1 MRVLGIDPG
10 SVTTGYGIVDEH
22 RGNLALV
29 AQGSIRA
36 GKAGK
41 ELPDRLVLIFEGL
54 REVIA
59 AHSPV
64 AAAIETPFAGRNVR
78 SLVQLAQARGV
89 AVLAARIA
97 GLEIF
102 EYAPSAV
109 KNAIV
114 GYGRAEKH
122 QVAKMVKMLLPGMR
136 DTVLGPDAADALAV
150 AICHVHVSKFTSRI
164 RKQ

>member
-10 SVTTGYGIVDEH
+10 SVTTGYGVVDET
-22 RGNLALV
+22 RGTLALV
-29 AQGSIRA
+29 AQGGIRA
-36 GKAGK
+36 SKAK
-41 ELPDRLVLIFEGL
+41 DLPDRLVLIFEGL

-59 AHSPV
+59 IHAPV
-64 AAAIETPFAGRNVR
+64 AAAIESPFAGRNVR
-78 SLVQLAQARGV
+78 SLEHLTQARRD
-89 AVLAARIA
+89 AELAARMS

-136 DTVLGPDAADALAV
+136 DVTLGADAADALAV
-150 AICHVHVSKFTSRI
+150 AICHVHISKFTSRI
-164 RKQ
+164 RR

>member
-1 MRVLGIDPG
+1 MKVLGIDPG
-10 SVTTGYGIVDEH
+10 SVITGYGVVDEVK
-22 RGNLALV
+22 GNLKLV

-36 GKAGK
+36 AKAK
-41 ELPDRLVLIFEGL
+41 DFPARLQLIFEGL
-54 REVIA
+54 TEVIA
-59 AHSPV
+59 THAPE

-89 AVLAARIA
+89 AVLAAQIG

-102 EYAPSAV
+102 EYGPMVV

-136 DTVLGPDAADALAV
+136 DVTLGPDAADALAV
-150 AICHVHVSKFTSRI
+150 AICHVHVSKFTRRI
-164 RKQ
+164 RP

>member
-10 SVTTGYGIVDEH
+10 SVTTGYGVVDEI
-22 RGNLALV
+22 RGNLTLV
-29 AQGSIRA
+29 TQGSIRA
-36 GKAGK
+36 GKAK
-41 ELPDRLVLIFEGL
+41 DLPDRLVLIFEGL

-59 AHSPV
+59 AHAPA
-64 AAAIETPFAGRNVR
+64 AAAIESPFAGRNVR
-78 SLVQLAQARGV
+78 SLVQLSQARGV
-89 AVLAARIA
+89 AVLAARVA

-136 DTVLGPDAADALAV
+136 EVTLGADAADALAV
-150 AICHVHVSKFTSRI
+150 AICHVHISKFTSRI

>member
-1 MRVLGIDPG
+1 MKVLGIDPG
-10 SVTTGYGIVDEH
+10 SVATGYGIVSEVK
-22 RGNLALV
+22 GNLTLI

-36 GKAGK
+36 GRVKDDFPA
-41 ELPDRLVLIFEGL
+41 RLQLIFEGL
-54 REVIA
+54 QEVIA
-59 AHSPV
+59 THKPE

-89 AVLAARIA
+89 AVLAARLA

-114 GYGRAEKH
+114 GYGRAEKP
-122 QVAKMVKMLLPGMR
+122 QVARMVKMLLPGMR
-136 DTVLGPDAADALAV
+136 DVALGPDAADALAV
-150 AICHVHVSKFTSRI
+150 AICHVHVSKFTRRI
-164 RKQ
+164 RG